1 MFGILGKIAIRK
13 ILPYFIVFSSI
24 FWVGWEWRDRSA
36 DLEVAE
42 KVLEIEQLNSSILIM
57 AQKVSEEAENRRK
70 ELSNTL
76 ARVDEQNAELEAL
89 RQREDKVIYKEVV
102 KYVEKVNPEPDCNA
116 LSDDWVQLYNI
127 SITTNLPSD

>member
-1 MFGILGKIAIRK
+1 MFGFIGKFAIK
-13 ILPYFIVFSSI
+13 KLLPYFIIFSSI

-36 DLEVAE
+36 DLEVAQ
-42 KVLEIEQLNSSILIM
+42 KVLEIEQLNNSILIM
-57 AQKVSEEAENRRK
+57 AEKVSEEAENRRK

-76 ARVDEQNAELEAL
+76 ARVDVQNAELEAL

-102 KYVEKVNPEPDCNA
+102 RYVEKDNPEPDCNA

-127 SITTNLPSD
+127 SITTNLSSD

>member
-1 MFGILGKIAIRK
+1 MFGILGKFAIK
-13 ILPYFIVFSSI
+13 KLLPYFIIFSSI
-24 FWVGWEWRDRSA
+24 FWAGWEWRDRSA
-36 DLEVAE
+36 DLEVAQ

-127 SITTNLPSD
+127 SITTNLSSD